1 MKVKLKLFGNR
12 IKEIRKKEKLTQE
25 KLAEMVGLDVQ
36 TISRIE
42 TGYYFTSFENL
53 EKIATA
59 LNVDIKDLFDFQHLE
74 NREILRSKLQ
84 QKIDTLNTINLQK
97 VLKFIQECL

>member
-1 MKVKLKLFGNR
+1 MKTTIKLFGNR

-25 KLAEMVGLDVQ
+25 KLSEMIGLDVQ

-42 TGYYFTSFENL
+42 TGYYFTSYENL
-53 EKIATA
+53 EKIANA
-59 LNVDIKDLFDFQHLE
+59 LNVNIKDLFDFQHFEGRDMLYE
-74 NREILRSKLQ
+74 KLVNKLCQ
-84 QKIDTLNTINLQK
+84 LNTKDLQK

>member
-74 NREILRSKLQ
+74 DREILRSKLQ